1 MNDRNHTF
9 NKIKP
14 FRSCSYENFTSAKLP
29 SQQTRSH
36 CISIRLNDTELSHV
50 DGSRENLNR
59 AVWIRMSALKHPPPK
74 IPEINLT
81 VWKELAKA
89 SQNLNNLIQ
98 HLDTKSH
105 DSPFTIT
112 EIYTVQKRIKVLRDA
127 LLSATRSV
135 SDKQ

>member
-14 FRSCSYENFTSAKLP
+14 CRNCSYENFTSAKTL

-36 CISIRLNDTELSHV
+36 CISIRLNDAELSYV
-50 DGSRENLNR
+50 DSLRKDLNR
-59 AVWIRMSALKHPPPK
+59 AVWIRMSALKYLPPK

-105 DSPFTIT
+105 NSPFTFT
-112 EIYTVQKRIKVLRDA
+112 EIYTVQKRIKVLRDT